1 MSKSSQEDE
10 SSCEFWKKMRMGAT
24 AAVALGTG
32 MYAVTSA
39 IKRQGVV
46 STIIGDV
53 KTALHSVPQLTT
65 EATNVSRA
73 PTQPTDIEEARAV
86 LQVQM
91 RHAMERQD
99 ACRVQELARQLD
111 QLDSGQ
117 VQGYTPLP
125 MQRAASM
132 MPSSMEQVPSPMGG
146 PTGAQM
152 PSMMQMPTRMQMQ
165 MPINMQADM
174 LLPTSPH
181 MPTHNRDDGHTG
193 TLMSTGMAAPIQGN
207 VLEGLSVN
215 TTGMQAPLSMST
227 ADGVPARG
235 CVSTSPTHTH
245 TSVKGPAGT
254 AEATKPS
261 HRKVSK
267 AVEPSLRQMA
277 ALQLQAGDFVEA
289 LDPFH
294 GGWSAGTIHL
304 VTKSGLVHVR
314 WSDPGTDA
322 HGNPFHPIGEVY
334 AEQIRVKR
342 RKPSPSTLIAAP
354 QAEKDEASPVDLP
367 DGLQLGDICYAEGT
381 VVEKKWFQVML
392 LGVRARPPAVRV
404 EYLTTLDGQTNEL
417 LLPSPHK
424 DYVAIEMI
432 RRNRPPE
439 PVEASLVRRSL
450 RDESTEDQAPGTS
463 QDSGGAQS
471 QEDQDDVVITP
482 DLMCSVC
489 ERPDNEA
496 QMLVCDCKAG
506 YHIYC
511 LTPPLADVPEGE
523 WHCPA
528 CAKKA

>member
-1 MSKSSQEDE
+1 
-10 SSCEFWKKMRMGAT
+10 MRMGAT

-32 MYAVTSA
+32 LYAVTSA

-65 EATNVSRA
+65 DATNVSRA

-99 ACRVQELARQLD
+99 SCRVQELARKLD

-117 VQGYTPLP
+117 VQGYTQLP
-125 MQRAASM
+125 MQCATSM
-132 MPSSMEQVPSPMGG
+132 MPSSMEQVPSPMGA
-146 PTGAQM
+146 PTAPQM
-152 PSMMQMPTRMQMQ
+152 PSMMQMPTRMQMH
-165 MPINMQADM
+165 MPINVQADM
-174 LLPTSPH
+174 TLPTTSH
-181 MPTHNRDDGHTG
+181 MPTHNCDDVHTG
-193 TLMSTGMAAPIQGN
+193 TVVSNGMAAAIQSN
-207 VLEGLSVN
+207 TMEGASVN
-215 TTGMQAPLSMST
+215 TTGMQAPFSMST

-235 CVSTSPTHTH
+235 CASTSPTQAH
-245 TSVKGPAGT
+245 TSVKRPAGT
-254 AEATKPS
+254 AEVTKTG
-261 HRKVSK
+261 RKMSK
-267 AVEPSLRQMA
+267 VVEPSLRQMA
-277 ALQLQAGDFVEA
+277 AIQLQAGDFVEA
-289 LDPFH
+289 LDPVH

-334 AEQIRVKR
+334 AEQVRVKR
-342 RKPSPSTLIAAP
+342 RKPSPSTLIVAP
-354 QAEKDEASPVDLP
+354 QAEKDEASLVNLP
-367 DGLQLGDICYAEGT
+367 DGLKVGDVCYAEGT

-404 EYLTTLDGQTNEL
+404 EYLTTIDGQTNEL
-417 LLPSPHK
+417 RLPSPRK

-439 PVEASLVRRSL
+439 PVETSLVRRSL
-450 RDESTEDQAPGTS
+450 RDESTEDQALGKS
-463 QDSGGAQS
+463 QDSVGAQS